1 MKLMSIVY
9 LILSNVFYPLSIFNI
24 IQSIENV
31 TLTILFLRMKSLVS
45 GVSIMSQFAQVTSQ
59 MLHSDKELEAST
71 VGGSDVDRS
80 FTPCELLLFSS
91 LDCFS

>member
-1 MKLMSIVY
+1 MSIVY

-71 VGGSDVDRS
+71 VGGSDVD
-80 FTPCELLLFSS
+80 P
-91 LDCFS
+91 

>member
-71 VGGSDVDRS
+71 VGGSDVD
-80 FTPCELLLFSS
+80 P
-91 LDCFS
+91 

>member
-9 LILSNVFYPLSIFNI
+9 LILSNVFYPLSIFDI

-71 VGGSDVDRS
+71 VGGSDVD
-80 FTPCELLLFSS
+80 P
-91 LDCFS
+91 